1 MSSVLRKKI
10 EAGAGIPPT
19 ILQFQDFWDTLQAK
33 VSAWTFE
40 TFGVESKGI
49 PVARKVSPGNIAGN
63 QLDNLLTFVFNS
75 KFSPGICAIAID
87 EPGAALNAAHRLNQ
101 AADSAD
107 GVSPLFQKLL
117 FEMPVMA
124 LWRLVASG
132 FSDHRLLGSQTPFA
146 ELSQATGGF
155 ESAHRYLMI
164 GYNCGTGEPSGRLWI
179 VFDLDYVQRLALQFQ
194 QDAALQRQAASQ
206 RGGGAL
212 RESMKL
218 STIKIEGVL
227 DRIAMT
233 IGECSRLEVGQLIS
247 LPDVDTATVRLQ
259 AETVNG
265 NIDIGQGEMGVWK
278 RQRALKLKTPILEP
292 FTRELAKL

>member
-19 ILQFQDFWDTLQAK
+19 ILQFHDFWDMMQSK
-33 VSAWTFE
+33 VSAWAHD
-40 TFGVESKGI
+40 TFGAETKGS
-49 PVARKVSPGNIAGN
+49 PVARKVTPGNIAGS

-75 KFSPGICAIAID
+75 KFSPGICAISID
-87 EPGAALNAAHRLNQ
+87 EAGASLNAGQRLNNGG
-101 AADSAD
+101 DTLE

-117 FEMPVMA
+117 FETPAMA
-124 LWRLVASG
+124 LWRLIASDLG
-132 FSDHRLLGSQTPFA
+132 DHILIGSQAPFA
-146 ELSQATGGF
+146 EYSQAAGGF
-155 ESAHRYLMI
+155 EQAHRYLMI
-164 GYNCGTGEPSGRLWI
+164 GYNCGAADQPGRFWI
-179 VFDLDYVQRLALQFQ
+179 TFDLDYVQHRALQFQ
-194 QDAALQRQAASQ
+194 QDAASQRQAASS

-227 DRIAMT
+227 DRIPMT

-247 LPDVDTATVRLQ
+247 LPDVDTAAVRLQ

-265 NIDIGQGEMGVWK
+265 TIDIGHGEMGIWK